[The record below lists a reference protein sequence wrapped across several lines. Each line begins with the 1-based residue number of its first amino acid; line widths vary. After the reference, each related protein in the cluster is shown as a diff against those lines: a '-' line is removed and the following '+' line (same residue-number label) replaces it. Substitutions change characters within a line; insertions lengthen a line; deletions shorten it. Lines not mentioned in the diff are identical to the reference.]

1 MKKLFLISLLSS
13 LLFSATSE
21 QIEQYLSISKADA
34 QLVSIEQVFDSMRQN
49 QEREDND
56 TQEIN
61 QIYRGY
67 LEEHLSSNELEE
79 LLALYRT
86 PIMQRYVVEME
97 SSISKEDMDAFLKDL
112 EENPWS
118 TERLEIIDNILN
130 LTVKEEEIFTFY
142 QAMTQ
147 RYRKTSTDN
156 NKTKEPTKQE
166 QQYVDMMKK
175 GAKEELLYGLQVLS
189 IEEMREL
196 KSALASSILSKASK
210 VESGAMVHVMNQF
223 IKGITSEPKSTNQD
237 SNRTL

>member
-34 QLVSIEQVFDSMRQN
+34 QLVSIEQFFDSMRQN

-67 LEEHLSSNELEE
+67 LEEHLSANELEE

-130 LTVKEEEIFTFY
+130 LTVKEEEIVAFY

-147 RYRKTSTDN
+147 RYRKASTDN